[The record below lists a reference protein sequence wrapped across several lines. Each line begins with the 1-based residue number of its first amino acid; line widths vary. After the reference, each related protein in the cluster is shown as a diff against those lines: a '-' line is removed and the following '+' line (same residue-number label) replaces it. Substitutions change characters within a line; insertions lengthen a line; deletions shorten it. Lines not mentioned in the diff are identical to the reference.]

1 VRSRL
6 RRLGKRDAQCQGL
19 LELAPALPVLLMRF
33 LGLVELAIVL
43 RASLV
48 LVNANRQAARFA
60 TRGMF
65 HR

>member
-1 VRSRL
+1 MRSRL
-6 RRLGKRDAQCQGL
+6 RRLGKRDGQGQGL
-19 LELAPALPVLLMRF
+19 LELALALPVLLMRF
-33 LGLVELAIVL
+33 LGLVEMAMVL
-43 RASLV
+43 RAYLV